1 MCLCLMLHIKWGER
15 DLKFITHSSSNSWV
29 SVPYCNTC
37 NFVPRRQS
45 HVLTAIILS
54 PHSGDSRVWWGVW
67 AHFLSHSFSRCFKQR
82 AVLMGKEKK
91 TATQNGEKYCE
102 TESLLTL
109 WMSPPPP
116 LRRNRASCMQGQL
129 ERAITDNHI
138 LRRSMTPLSL
148 AQFMQKM
155 FFFFFF

>member
-1 MCLCLMLHIKWGER
+1 MRCMG
-15 DLKFITHSSSNSWV
+15 
-29 SVPYCNTC
+29 
-37 NFVPRRQS
+37 
-45 HVLTAIILS
+45 ALS
-54 PHSGDSRVWWGVW
+54 QPQLFKVFQAESR
-67 AHFLSHSFSRCFKQR
+67 AN
-82 AVLMGKEKK
+82 GKGKK

-155 FFFFFF
+155 FFFFFLRKGKHRDPSAGQTTSSRIE